1 MFAFRLTLLAL
12 VLVLI
17 GPSWSQ
23 PLTKA
28 VETDDGYGYF
38 LDRGALFQLG
48 PSNGLVEIEEK
59 PESESPI
66 LSQPE
71 GWSSSFLLKAKKGV
85 FRVTSSQ
92 GAPSFKAELEGE
104 GFELTTWGDQVLALE
119 GEGKSLHLIDGKGS
133 RPVTTGDSVGKFQAI
148 TVASPELAV
157 FRRGVTFFRLKGA
170 VAEPL
175 DLPFQAAEAEFTVSE
190 GRVLFTHPESNQLF
204 NAGDGTIVN
213 LPGKA
218 SYGLRTLIS
227 GHALVGCAGYLFL
240 MESNGLNRILPEPK
254 EISRENFQS
263 APAFLEGR
271 RFHYLN
277 AGRGFPELIV
287 YHPDGRIASQNF
299 PENLKFRTAVVPP
312 VGQPGHPMMFFDS
325 SLEEPKVDDSGRPV
339 TDLESGQPAKV
350 KVSGH
355 QLYIYGVTNHWSV
368 ADTQP
373 RTRLIGPVERI
384 GYTVVYATQTLP
396 PNTPG
401 LSRDVNHRYPYPQV
415 ILKGLSAITPTDRW
429 AFEVPRGESPSKPRL
444 PEKSWPLL
452 GTDGP
457 LILTS
462 EEGKLLAINPGSG
475 QLEWSSP
482 ELGLDEASPHMLSWP
497 NRLGLIASSATTKT
511 LLLIDPQNGQLNADP
526 SITPTLDRSK
536 LGHMLGVAVLCLAL
550 AYYIYVAGK
559 RELYIRKIA
568 GLQALDEAVGRAT
581 EMGKPVLY
589 VTGLADVDDIQ
600 TLAALSILSHVARK
614 TAEYDT
620 PIVAT
625 TSRAVTYSAAQEVVR
640 DAFTIAGRPDAFNV
654 ESVRY
659 ISDDQFGYTAGVD
672 GIMLR
677 EKPAA
682 NFYMGKFY
690 AESLIL
696 AETGHATGAIQ
707 IAGTAQPSQ
716 LPFFVAACDYTL
728 IGEELFAASAYL
740 SKDPLQVGSL
750 RGQDVGKAL
759 VMAFLVL
766 GSLYMTIVQVTGGA
780 Q

>member
-1 MFAFRLTLLAL
+1 MFRFCLPVLLILQL
-12 VLVLI
+12 VLTCP
-17 GPSWSQ
+17 GWSQ
-23 PLTKA
+23 PLVKA
-28 VETDDGYGYF
+28 IETDDGYGYF
-38 LDRGALFQLG
+38 LEADTLYQLTPEGRLTSFDRSF
-48 PSNGLVEIEEK
+48 
-59 PESESPI
+59 ESPT
-66 LSQPE
+66 LSQPDDW
-71 GWSSSFLLKAKKGV
+71 GDGFLIQAKEEIL
-85 FRVTSSQ
+85 RATSSNGKLEFQTELKGQ
-92 GAPSFKAELEGE
+92 GLELTVWGSKALVRQDSGKPLTILTRERQTALEGTVAESGSVAVVSPDLALFRSGDNFYRLQGKKAEL
-104 GFELTTWGDQVLALE
+104 
-119 GEGKSLHLIDGKGS
+119 
-133 RPVTTGDSVGKFQAI
+133 
-148 TVASPELAV
+148 
-157 FRRGVTFFRLKGA
+157 LK
-170 VAEPL
+170 
-175 DLPFQAAEAEFTVSE
+175 LPFPGKDAELVVAQD
-190 GRVLFTHPESNQLF
+190 RVYFSHPESDKLF
-204 NAGDGTIVN
+204 EATEGASISLPARALHGLRV
-213 LPGKA
+213 LPG
-218 SYGLRTLIS
+218 GEP
-227 GHALVGCAGYLFL
+227 LVGCSGYLFL
-240 MESNGLNRILPEPK
+240 IEHTGLNRILPEPK
-254 EISRENFQS
+254 EIARDNFKS
-263 APAFLEGR
+263 ATAFIEGR

-277 AGRGFPELIV
+277 LARGFPELIV
-287 YHPDGRIASQNF
+287 YHSDGRIASQNF
-299 PENLKFRTAVVPP
+299 PPDLKLRASVVPSADQ
-312 VGQPGHPMMFFDS
+312 GGYPMLFFDTS
-325 SLEEPKVDDSGRPV
+325 MEEPKVDDDGRPV
-339 TDLESGQPAKV
+339 LELESGEPDQMKI
-350 KVSGH
+350 SGH
-355 QLYIYGVTNHWSV
+355 QLYVFSNAETWNVVH
-368 ADTQP
+368 TLP
-373 RTRLIGPVERI
+373 RTRVIGPVERV
-384 GYTVVYATQTLP
+384 GDKVVYATQTLP
-396 PNTPG
+396 PNVPG
-401 LSRDVNHRYPYPQV
+401 QSREVNHRYPYPQV
-415 ILKGLSAITPTDRW
+415 ILQGLSSRNPSDRW
-429 AFEVPRGESPSKPRL
+429 ALEVPRGQSPSKPRL
-444 PEKSWPLL
+444 PEKAWPLL
-452 GTDGP
+452 GESGP

-462 EEGKLLAINPGSG
+462 EEGRLLSVAPESG
-475 QLEWSSP
+475 EVQWSSP
-482 ELGLDEASPHMLSWP
+482 ELGLDESSPRMLSWP
-497 NRLGLIASSATTKT
+497 GKLGLIASSATTKT
-511 LLLIDPQNGQLNADP
+511 LLLIDPESGKLTSSP

-536 LGHMLGVAVLCLAL
+536 LWHMLGVAVLCLAL

-640 DAFTIAGRPDAFNV
+640 DAFTIAGRPDAFSV

-766 GSLYMTIVQVTGGA
+766 GSLYVTVVQIMGA
-780 Q
+780 GTP